1 MLLSYLQSYYV
12 LNILYIEREIYS
24 CYPTNLQHWVSSSH
38 TDVSCGLIAFFCIC
52 NNVAEELIQGHWTG
66 AVWPWG
72 QVTLNSLITKA
83 LSCLRHQRQLPNWCV
98 WRLILKS
105 KRYVCVMVEEPHGIT
120 INTMH
125 VHPLLESLLSFSLFL
140 LPADSVLHLT
150 PFLYSPLLVYQQKD
164 PLKQV
169 SSFRQFNT
177 SCVFLG

>member
-1 MLLSYLQSYYV
+1 MMLFSYLQSYYV
-12 LNILYIEREIYS
+12 LNILYMHRCIPVIRLIYS
-24 CYPTNLQHWVSSSH
+24 TEWVH
-38 TDVSCGLIAFFCIC
+38 HVLMYMWFDRFFC

-66 AVWPWG
+66 AVWLWG

-98 WRLILKS
+98 WRLILNS

-140 LPADSVLHLT
+140 LPADSVLH
-150 PFLYSPLLVYQQKD
+150 
-164 PLKQV
+164 
-169 SSFRQFNT
+169 
-177 SCVFLG
+177 